1 MENIEE
7 KNNET
12 RLSNNRENN
21 SSGEEPLQADL
32 AALFARWAD
41 NPLVAIALKDS
52 RLCRFIGN
60 LLAGDSADCA
70 AHRNFPQEPPEMP
83 KDVATRFNMDKAAA
97 RRVADYGRTVM
108 AGDWNDKAVKI
119 LLEAANH
126 DTDVQNADAAGYL
139 RGRNAA
145 IEAKR
150 RNKIPQF
157 S

>member
-1 MENIEE
+1 
-7 KNNET
+7 
-12 RLSNNRENN
+12 
-21 SSGEEPLQADL
+21 
-32 AALFARWAD
+32 
-41 NPLVAIALKDS
+41 
-52 RLCRFIGN
+52 
-60 LLAGDSADCA
+60 
-70 AHRNFPQEPPEMP
+70 
-83 KDVATRFNMDKAAA
+83 MDKAAA